1 MVGRLVRMMLRLLVR
16 LLAIFILCLP
26 AFGALAAG
34 ELIAIPALKARV
46 TDLTATLPA
55 GQTAELEAQLAA
67 FEAKKGSQIVVLVL
81 PTTQPETIEQ
91 FGIRL
96 LDAWKIG
103 RKSID
108 DGAILI
114 VAKDDRRLRIEV
126 GYGLEGAL
134 NDATAKRII
143 SETITPKFK
152 AGDLP
157 GGIAAGV
164 AAIIA
169 VVDGEP
175 LPDAPMAKPTGGDAL
190 GGFANLDETSLLIG
204 LAFAALGGA
213 ILRHFLGNLLGS
225 GVVGGLSAGLGWM
238 LTGSVLGALAGAGI
252 GFVVALIGLDLL
264 LSGLFNSGRSGG
276 GGSGGGFGG
285 GGFGGGGG
293 SGGGGGA
300 SGSW

>member
-1 MVGRLVRMMLRLLVR
+1 MTR
-16 LLAIFILCLP
+16 LLAIFALCCYVLW
-26 AFGALAAG
+26 AQAAG
-34 ELIAIPALKARV
+34 EQVAIPALKARV
-46 TDLTATLPA
+46 TDLTATLPS
-55 GQTAELEAQLAA
+55 GQIAELEARLGA
-67 FEAKKGSQIVVLVL
+67 FEAKKGSQIVVLIL

-108 DGAILI
+108 DGVILI
-114 VAKDDRRLRIEV
+114 VAKEDRRLRIEV

-143 SETITPKFK
+143 DESITPKFK
-152 AGDLP
+152 AGDFP

-164 AAIIA
+164 EAIVG

-175 LPDAPMAKPTGGDAL
+175 LPDAPKTPTAGNAPIAD
-190 GGFANLDETSLLIG
+190 FANIGENTLLIG

-225 GVVGGLSAGLGWM
+225 GVVGGVTAGLGW
-238 LTGSVLGALAGAGI
+238 LFTGSVLGALAGAGI
-252 GFVVALIGLDLL
+252 GFVVALFGLDLL

-276 GGSGGGFGG
+276 GGSGGG
-285 GGFGGGGG
+285 GFSGGGG

>member
-1 MVGRLVRMMLRLLVR
+1 MRR
-16 LLAIFILCLP
+16 LLALLALCLP
-26 AFGALAAG
+26 ALLAVAAA
-34 ELIAIPALKARV
+34 EAVPIPALTARV
-46 TDLTATLPA
+46 TDLTASLSAAQA
-55 GQTAELEAQLAA
+55 GELEARLAA
-67 FEAKKGSQIVVLVL
+67 FEAKKGSQVVVLVL
-81 PTTQPETIEQ
+81 PTTQPEPIEQ

-103 RKSID
+103 RKGID

-126 GYGLEGAL
+126 GYGLEGVL

-143 SETITPKFK
+143 DETITPKFK

-164 AAIIA
+164 DAILAAVDREELPAATARANSAASGGGRLNIDSFGENTWLIGLGIIA
-169 VVDGEP
+169 V
-175 LPDAPMAKPTGGDAL
+175 
-190 GGFANLDETSLLIG
+190 
-204 LAFAALGGA
+204 GGA
-213 ILRHFLGNLLGS
+213 IIRYFLGNLLGS
-225 GVVGGLSAGLGWM
+225 GVVGGVTAGLGWL
-238 LTGSVLGALAGAGI
+238 LTGSILGALAGAAI
-252 GFVVALIGLDLL
+252 GFFVALLGLDLL
-264 LSGLFNSGRSGG
+264 LSGLASGG
-276 GGSGGGFGG
+276 RGGSSGG

>member
-1 MVGRLVRMMLRLLVR
+1 MRR
-16 LLAIFILCLP
+16 LLALLALCLP
-26 AFGALAAG
+26 ALLPVAAA
-34 ELIAIPALKARV
+34 EPVPIPALTARV
-46 TDLTATLPA
+46 TDLTASLSAAQA
-55 GQTAELEAQLAA
+55 GELEARLAA
-67 FEAKKGSQIVVLVL
+67 FEAKKGSQVVVLVL
-81 PTTQPETIEQ
+81 PTTQPEAIEQ

-103 RKSID
+103 RKGID

-126 GYGLEGAL
+126 GYGLEGVL

-143 SETITPKFK
+143 DETITPKFK

-164 AAIIA
+164 DAILA
-169 VVDGEP
+169 VVDREDLPAAAGHTSSAASGGGRLNIDSFGENTW
-175 LPDAPMAKPTGGDAL
+175 LVGL
-190 GGFANLDETSLLIG
+190 GIIAI
-204 LAFAALGGA
+204 GGA
-213 ILRHFLGNLLGS
+213 IIRYFLGNLLGS
-225 GVVGGLSAGLGWM
+225 GVVGGVTAGLGWL
-238 LTGSVLGALAGAGI
+238 LTGSVIGALAGAAI
-252 GFVVALIGLDLL
+252 GFFVALLGLDLL
-264 LSGLFNSGRSGG
+264 LSGLASGGRGGRS
-276 GGSGGGFGG
+276 GG

>member
-1 MVGRLVRMMLRLLVR
+1 MRR
-16 LLAIFILCLP
+16 LLALLALCLP
-26 AFGALAAG
+26 ALLAVAAA
-34 ELIAIPALKARV
+34 EAVPIPALTARI
-46 TDLTATLPA
+46 TDLTASLSAAQA
-55 GQTAELEAQLAA
+55 GELEARLAA
-67 FEAKKGSQIVVLVL
+67 FEAKKGSQVVVLVL
-81 PTTQPETIEQ
+81 PTTQPEPIEQ

-103 RKSID
+103 RKGID

-126 GYGLEGAL
+126 GYGLEGVL

-143 SETITPKFK
+143 DETITPKLK

-164 AAIIA
+164 DAILA
-169 VVDGEP
+169 VVDREDLPAAAGHTSSAASGGGRLNIDSFGENTW
-175 LPDAPMAKPTGGDAL
+175 LVGL
-190 GGFANLDETSLLIG
+190 GIIAI
-204 LAFAALGGA
+204 GGA
-213 ILRHFLGNLLGS
+213 IIRYFLGNLLGS
-225 GVVGGLSAGLGWM
+225 GVVGGVTAGLGWL
-238 LTGSVLGALAGAGI
+238 LTGSVIGALAGAAI
-252 GFVVALIGLDLL
+252 GFFVALLGLDLL
-264 LSGLFNSGRSGG
+264 LSGLAGGGRGGRS
-276 GGSGGGFGG
+276 GG